1 MSKLEN
7 LKKKILYRSSYRG
20 TKEMDILLTSFV
32 KKHIQK
38 FDINELQSLDD
49 LLKIEDEIIYNFY
62 YKNVSNDIIEN
73 NKIAPIL
80 KKFKIKLW
88 RRGWDSNPRTSC
100 PVAGFQDQCF
110 QPLSH
115 LSLKLIKVL

>member
-80 KKFKIKLW
+80 KKFKIK
-88 RRGWDSNPRTSC
+88 
-100 PVAGFQDQCF
+100 
-110 QPLSH
+110 
-115 LSLKLIKVL
+115 

>member
-32 KKHIQK
+32 KKHIQN
-38 FDINELQSLDD
+38 FDLNELQSLDD

-62 YKNVSNDIIEN
+62 YKNVSNELIEN

-80 KKFKIKLW
+80 KKFKIK
-88 RRGWDSNPRTSC
+88 
-100 PVAGFQDQCF
+100 
-110 QPLSH
+110 
-115 LSLKLIKVL
+115 